1 MKVPALQVDDNSSDH
16 EATDT
21 TWAGTPTSR
30 RPLGILASWIQS
42 ASEALLFYF
51 HHPVFIP
58 SISLSLLY
66 FTVLSFSG
74 QMVTYLLTVG
84 YDSSHIGV
92 IRTVSVLFEM
102 SATWIAPKV
111 MAKIGPIR
119 AGIWFISWQTLC
131 VLAGLCFFWGAP
143 IPLVAASG
151 LVGGVI
157 ASRVG
162 LWGFDM
168 CVQII
173 IQEVS
178 TCPDQSKIRC
188 LCSTAYAHPQRA
200 GSRAQSSGRL
210 LFSGSLVSELLRAL
224 LVRID
229 HGLCA
234 TGAVPLPRADELG
247 GCCCCGCI
255 VRRICEKKTRTPVAC
270 IELHQRE
277 GKENEAAL
285 MKVPRVEY

>member
-1 MKVPALQVDDNSSDH
+1 MEVPALQVDANSSDH
-16 EATDT
+16 EATDAT
-21 TWAGTPTSR
+21 LAETPTAR

-42 ASEALLFYF
+42 TSEELLFYF

-84 YDSSHIGV
+84 YDSAHIGL

-102 SATWIAPKV
+102 SATWIAPRV

-119 AGIWFISWQTLC
+119 GAIWFISWQTLC
-131 VLAGLCFFWGAP
+131 VSAGLCFFWGAP
-143 IPLVAASG
+143 IPLVAAAG

-157 ASRVG
+157 ASRIG

-168 CVQII
+168 CVQLI

-178 TCPDQSKIRC
+178 LWRIANPKFRLILFYRLSSTRRESSPIIAAPSLLSRPRFRISSSSARTLRRWSLRGRSSSAIRC
-188 LCSTAYAHPQRA
+188 
-200 GSRAQSSGRL
+200 
-210 LFSGSLVSELLRAL
+210 
-224 LVRID
+224 
-229 HGLCA
+229 
-234 TGAVPLPRADELG
+234 
-247 GCCCCGCI
+247 
-255 VRRICEKKTRTPVAC
+255 
-270 IELHQRE
+270 
-277 GKENEAAL
+277 
-285 MKVPRVEY
+285 